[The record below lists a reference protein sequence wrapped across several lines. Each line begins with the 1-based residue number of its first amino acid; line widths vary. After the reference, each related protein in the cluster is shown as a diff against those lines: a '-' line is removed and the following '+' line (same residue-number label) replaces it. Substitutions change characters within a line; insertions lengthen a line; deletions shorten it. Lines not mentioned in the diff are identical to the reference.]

1 MEFTIIDD
9 ESKNNKIKD
18 PIRKMED
25 KLETK
30 LNKTELLTICKE
42 LGITGCS
49 SKKVNVIKEIIQKKI
64 TEKKNIDENIVINT
78 NQNIT
83 KTKETNS
90 SLITLYRGNALTEL
104 DKVQDKSIQTV
115 CIDPPYNI
123 GKDFWDNIDNY
134 IEWLTSIICKLETKL
149 KPNGSF
155 FIFHND
161 MEQIAE
167 LMISV
172 KKNTKL
178 VFRQMIVWNKRFESS
193 KKKGF
198 LDGYVVKNEMHN
210 WNKMAEYILFYTF
223 DNSATIRQERLKQNV
238 SQQTIAQEIKSK
250 TGGMTGWFS
259 NIETGKNQPTRETMV
274 PITKHLGLQYE
285 DIVPKFNNQKTDH
298 SVWNYDMAKRVD
310 IHVSP
315 KPIDLLK
322 NIIMHTTDENDLLL
336 DCFAGTGSLGY
347 ACRDLNRQC
356 ILIEKEDAYCNYITE
371 NLS

>member
-1 MEFTIIDD
+1 MDFTIIDD
-9 ESKNNKIKD
+9 ESN
-18 PIRKMED
+18 
-25 KLETK
+25 T
-30 LNKTELLTICKE
+30 NKTEEDIKKKIEEKINQKINKAELLNICKE

-49 SKKVNVIKEIIQKKI
+49 SKKVDVIKEIIQKKLL
-64 TEKKNIDENIVINT
+64 KNPNPNLNT
-78 NQNIT
+78 NLN
-83 KTKETNS
+83 TNPNPNLNK
-90 SLITLYRGNALTEL
+90 SLITLYRGNAFNEL
-104 DKVQDKSIQTV
+104 DKVGDKTIQTI

-134 IEWLTSIICKLETKL
+134 IEWLTSIICKLENKL
-149 KPNGSF
+149 RPNGSF

-167 LMISV
+167 LMISI

-223 DNSATIRQERLKQNV
+223 DNSSIIRQERLKQNV

-259 NIETGKNQPTRETMV
+259 NIETGKNQPTRETMI

-322 NIIMHTTDENDLLL
+322 NIILHTTNENDLLL

-356 ILIEKEDAYCNYITE
+356 ILIEKEDKYCDYITE